1 MSMVTSLLPT
11 AARSLALRHT
21 QLETKY
27 CITSLFSNAV
37 SFSTNSSV
45 EKASSSSSSSPPPL
59 PPPSGP
65 LAGYKVLDLGQ
76 VVAGNFA
83 SGLLAYFGADVIK
96 IEPPGRGDALR
107 HLRDLDPT
115 GTSLWWRSYGRNR
128 RCITV
133 DLHQEQGRE
142 IVKKLAQNVD
152 VIVENF
158 RPGVME
164 KWGLGPNDLPPHLIY
179 TRISG
184 YGQTGPKAPL
194 PGYASVCE
202 AYGGFRYVN
211 GYADRAPVR
220 PNISLGDSLA
230 GLHAAFGAVMALLQ
244 RDGPHS
250 SSRNGAAVAKSAVG
264 KGFGQVV
271 DAAISESLFNMLEG
285 CVSEYVASGKKTIR
299 PPSGSTITGV
309 VPSGCWK
316 AKDGTYVIIG
326 GNGNSVYNRLM
337 TAIGHPEMG
346 LENPLY
352 ATDSKRVENEAQIV
366 EAIEKWVAANSS
378 ERVMAVLN
386 EARVPAG
393 PILSIKD
400 IMEEEQYK
408 ARGMF
413 ESAPLFSS
421 NMTGSNSSSTSEMV
435 ESVTVPAM
443 LPVLHGT
450 PGGTRWAGPEL
461 GEHTD
466 VVLRELLGMTEAEI
480 EELRTLG
487 AI

>member
-1 MSMVTSLLPT
+1 
-11 AARSLALRHT
+11 
-21 QLETKY
+21 
-27 CITSLFSNAV
+27 
-37 SFSTNSSV
+37 
-45 EKASSSSSSSPPPL
+45 
-59 PPPSGP
+59 
-65 LAGYKVLDLGQ
+65 
-76 VVAGNFA
+76 
-83 SGLLAYFGADVIK
+83 
-96 IEPPGRGDALR
+96 
-107 HLRDLDPT
+107 
-115 GTSLWWRSYGRNR
+115 
-128 RCITV
+128 
-133 DLHQEQGRE
+133 
-142 IVKKLAQNVD
+142 
-152 VIVENF
+152 
-158 RPGVME
+158 ME

-250 SSRNGAAVAKSAVG
+250 SNSSSRNSATVAKSAVE

-316 AKDGTYVIIG
+316 AKDGTYIIIG

-346 LENPLY
+346 LDNPLY

-378 ERVMAVLN
+378 ERVMAVLT
-386 EARVPAG
+386 ESRVPAG

-400 IMEEEQYK
+400 IMEEEQFK

-413 ESAPLFSS
+413 ESAPLFNS
-421 NMTGSNSSSTSEMV
+421 NMTGSNSISGTSTNSTNGTSTNSTNGTSANSTSEKV

-466 VVLRELLGMTEAEI
+466 AVLKEILGMSEAGI
-480 EELRTLG
+480 GELRTLG